1 LYIRDLINRD
11 SFKYRDARYV
21 QAVASANVGAVMP
34 APNTNPA
41 TRGSMA
47 VPFRKATVE
56 RTEILPSDNLVLSAG
71 AQRIEKTIEGSGY
84 VYGILLNVVATA
96 AANAAAVTFS
106 EDGPYNV
113 LDTVVFRDVNGEVV
127 NTTGYEL
134 FLANL
139 INKQYAVRHMDQST
153 VSSQVVGA
161 VGAGGSFN
169 FWLRVPLG
177 LNRRDLVGILGNQD
191 RAQKYA
197 LRNDLSGSAIPY
209 GVPPTTPATVV
220 VNKYYE
226 NYAVP
231 LPTSPTGAPQEIY
244 PPSFG
249 TIHFTTSTTSDS
261 APAGPGLT
269 NHYLRRIGNTVRWI
283 ALIFRSNGS
292 RATADANAPTV
303 IRAKFGED
311 TAFNESYQYR
321 RAIMYERFGFDLP
334 LGVLV
339 YDALHDFQA
348 GAGNEIGDDYFS
360 TQALVNAQYE
370 ISYPAGFGS
379 TNNSLKFLTDDLIF
393 VPPTIGAGASG

>member
-1 LYIRDLINRD
+1 MLDFLNRD
-11 SFKYRDARYV
+11 SLKYRNVRYV
-21 QAVASANVGAVMP
+21 QAVASQNVGAVMP

-56 RTEILPSDNLVLSAG
+56 RTEILPADTYPLVAG
-71 AQRIEKTIEGSGY
+71 ATRVEKTIEGSGY
-84 VYGILLNVVATA
+84 IYGVLLNVVCTTA
-96 AANAAAVTFS
+96 GNAATVTMA

-127 NTTGYEL
+127 NLTGWEL

-161 VGAGGSFN
+161 GATGGSFN
-169 FWLRVPLG
+169 FWVRVPLG

-197 LRNDLSGSAIPY
+197 LRNDLSGSAVPY
-209 GVPPTTPATVV
+209 GTPPTTPGTVV
-220 VNKYYE
+220 INKYYE

-231 LPTSPTGAPQEIY
+231 LPTSPTGAPQEIF

-261 APAGPGLT
+261 VPGPGLA

-292 RATADANAPTV
+292 RATADTNAPTV

-311 TAFNESYQYR
+311 TVFNESYQYR

-334 LGVLV
+334 VGVLV

-360 TQALVNAQYE
+360 TQALVNAQFE